1 MYFFQGEVEET
12 FSTFDLTHIIV
23 LLISIVVLLL
33 LFIKRDVIA
42 NSSKSQKIGYFI
54 GGLLL
59 TMDILFYVWKWSTGR
74 QPYFPIPMHLCS
86 WATYI
91 VSMSFFIKNKYLF
104 HFALYYGTIGGL
116 LSLLVPEFGGYTY
129 NHIRFYQF
137 FLLHFLILAGPAYQS
152 FVYKFKID
160 FKIMA
165 PIVLG
170 GMYLQAF
177 LAWIVNNFYVT
188 LFEEEVANMLY
199 TQSPPVALPG
209 ILGNTF
215 VYYLIFGLLFLV
227 IWYGYSKLLNK
238 LNHQ

>member
-1 MYFFQGEVEET
+1 
-12 FSTFDLTHIIV
+12 
-23 LLISIVVLLL
+23 
-33 LFIKRDVIA
+33 
-42 NSSKSQKIGYFI
+42 
-54 GGLLL
+54 
-59 TMDILFYVWKWSTGR
+59 
-74 QPYFPIPMHLCS
+74 
-86 WATYI
+86 
-91 VSMSFFIKNKYLF
+91 
-104 HFALYYGTIGGL
+104 
-116 LSLLVPEFGGYTY
+116 
-129 NHIRFYQF
+129 
-137 FLLHFLILAGPAYQS
+137 
-152 FVYKFKID
+152 
-160 FKIMA
+160 MA

-209 ILGNTF
+209 IFGNTF